1 MPGTHGCPGVRHLWR
16 RSDNHSRPESTDAV
30 PDAVIDCNHAAANPA
45 AALEPVGDDSQQQS
59 TAIAKSD
66 AFSIVF
72 AEQHRTAITQSGD
85 TGSGAGNLNIN
96 NDVQNKVQTAIQQ
109 DTSISQNANVSVNV
123 QNNQLVLTGS
133 VPNEEAK
140 RRAEQIAQSTAASS
154 GLTVVNQLSV
164 ANASTSTTAGAN
176 TCPCPQGSSAAVT
189 STQGATASGLPQ
201 SDINQTNAP
210 ATTDQNAKNK
220 HHKHKKGDKDK
231 DKDKNQNQANPQ
243 GNSNP
248 R

>member
-1 MPGTHGCPGVRHLWR
+1 
-16 RSDNHSRPESTDAV
+16 
-30 PDAVIDCNHAAANPA
+30 
-45 AALEPVGDDSQQQS
+45 
-59 TAIAKSD
+59 
-66 AFSIVF
+66 
-72 AEQHRTAITQSGD
+72 
-85 TGSGAGNLNIN
+85 
-96 NDVQNKVQTAIQQ
+96 VQNKVQTAIQQ

-164 ANASTSTTAGAN
+164 ANASTSTTSTTAGAN

-210 ATTDQNAKNK
+210 VTTDQNAKNK